1 MWQKILKILKNPL
14 FILAII
20 LIVGFVLRLLE
31 IDRTSFWYDEAFTG
45 DVLKLSWKDMFA
57 VIAADK
63 VHPPLF
69 YVLVRCWS
77 LIFGITQTSLRSF
90 SFFFGLLG
98 IGLAYFVGKDL
109 FKKEKYPI
117 TGLIFALVIAIS
129 PFFVSYSVEARAY
142 SFLAFLA
149 LGLAYS
155 VFKLLNSSEGKER
168 ITYIVMTI
176 LLSLLLCGTHY
187 LQIIYIFAIVCAS
200 LIYRFVFWE
209 KGINKKWLYIF
220 LGIVLAVTLAV
231 IFIPFKSIVN
241 SLGISGMWWVP
252 DMKFYDIVRVYY
264 SYSLGVVRYMEG
276 VPPVREL
283 MIHIPTLL
291 FGAIMFFI
299 HLIGY
304 VWVLISKRIDLEE
317 KRKITFFFVLG
328 IITFVGFYLLS
339 VLNFNCFVE
348 RYTIA
353 GGIILLIS
361 FWMVLSS
368 LLKKRFILIPIG
380 IYIAFICMLK
390 PMQTRLDYR
399 VMAQELDA
407 LNNVT
412 RYVFV
417 SPTDM
422 IDSQFYMSHSNVYYY
437 YDNHGDYPGW
447 ALLNE
452 NVNGVKATEVKTG
465 DVLIVSSTE
474 VSKYIDL
481 GYSIRDTIYDDKF
494 TILSK

>member
-1 MWQKILKILKNPL
+1 MWKKILNILKNPL
-14 FILAII
+14 FILSLIF
-20 LIVGFVLRLLE
+20 IVGLILRLLE
-31 IDRTSFWYDEAFTG
+31 INRTSFWYDEAFTG
-45 DVLKLSWKDMFA
+45 DVIKMSWKDMFA

-69 YVLVRCWS
+69 YVLVRSWS
-77 LIFGITQTSLRSF
+77 LLFGVTQVSLRGF
-90 SFFFGLLG
+90 SLLWGLLG

-117 TGLIFALVIAIS
+117 TGLIFALIIAIS

-155 VFKLLNSSEGKER
+155 VFKFLNSSKGKER
-168 ITYIVMTI
+168 GTYIVTTT
-176 LLSLLLCGTHY
+176 LLTVLLCGTHY
-187 LQIIYIFAIVCAS
+187 LQVIYVIAIVCAA
-200 LIYRFVFWE
+200 LIYKFVFGE
-209 KGINKKWLYIF
+209 KGVNKKWLYVF
-220 LGIVLAVTLAV
+220 LGIVFAVTLAV
-231 IFIPFKSIVN
+231 IFLPLKEFVN

-252 DMKFYDIVRVYY
+252 DMKLYDIVRAYY

-283 MIHIPTLL
+283 MINIPTLL

-304 VWVLISKRIDLEE
+304 VLVLISKRIVLEE
-317 KRKITFFFVLG
+317 KRKITFFFALAV
-328 IITFVGFYLLS
+328 ITFLGFYLLS

-368 LLKKRFILIPIG
+368 LLKKWLLLIPIG
-380 IYIAFICMLK
+380 IYIALICMLK

-422 IDSQFYMSHSNVYYY
+422 IDSQFYMSHTNVYYY

-452 NVNGVKATEVKTG
+452 NVNGVKANEVKTG
-465 DVLIVSSTE
+465 DVIVVSTKE
-474 VSKYIDL
+474 RQKYIDL
-481 GYSIRDTIYDDKF
+481 GYTQVQTIYDGQYL
-494 TILSK
+494 ILKK

>member
-1 MWQKILKILKNPL
+1 MWKKILNILKNPL
-14 FILAII
+14 FILAVI
-20 LIVGFVLRLLE
+20 LIIGLVLRLLE
-31 IDRTSFWYDEAFTG
+31 INKTSFWYDEAFTG
-45 DVLKLSWKDMFA
+45 DVLKMSWKDMFA

-69 YVLVRCWS
+69 YVLVRGWS
-77 LIFGITQTSLRSF
+77 LLFGITQVSLRAF
-90 SFFFGLLG
+90 SLFFGLLG

-117 TGLIFALVIAIS
+117 KGLVFALVIAIS

-149 LGLAYS
+149 LGLAYF
-155 VFKLLNSSEGKER
+155 VFKLLNSSLGKER
-168 ITYIVMTI
+168 TKYIIMTI
-176 LLSLLLCGTHY
+176 LFGVLLCGTHY
-187 LQIIYIFAIVCAS
+187 LQIIYIIAIVCAS
-200 LIYRFVFWE
+200 LIYKFVFGE
-209 KGINKKWLYIF
+209 KGLNKKWLYVF
-220 LGIVLAVTLAV
+220 LGIVSAVTLAV
-231 IFIPFKSIVN
+231 ILLPLKEFVGN
-241 SLGISGMWWVP
+241 LGISGMWWVP
-252 DMKFYDIVRVYY
+252 DMKLYDIVRAYY

-283 MIHIPTLL
+283 LIHIPTLL
-291 FGAIMFFI
+291 FGAIMFSI
-299 HLIGY
+299 HLVGY
-304 VWVLISKRIDLEE
+304 VWILISKRFDLEE
-317 KRKITFFFVLG
+317 KRKITFFFALG
-328 IITFVGFYLLS
+328 IITFWGFYLLS

-361 FWMVLSS
+361 FWMILS
-368 LLKKRFILIPIG
+368 LLFKKWFLLIPIG
-380 IYIAFICMLK
+380 IYIALICMLK

-422 IDSQFYMSHSNVYYY
+422 IDSQFYMSHTNVYYY
-437 YDNHGDYPGW
+437 YENHGDYPGW

-465 DVLIVSSTE
+465 DILVVSSTE
-474 VSKYIDL
+474 VSKYINL
-481 GYSIRDTIYDDKF
+481 GYSIRDTIYDDQF